1 MLSGLKGRFRAEV
14 KTGNTGTQRPGKN
27 MRLVRTAFLGL
38 PLVFAGFVSAQTL
51 LPRPAA
57 PSSNSQGSIRGPVV
71 MPDGSPV
78 GDAVKVSLK
87 VPRGDRALIYTDH
100 QGRFELGNLAAGE
113 YTVEVEAD
121 RNPRF
126 DISTEKVFVYRNAP
140 VFVTISLKEKQAD
153 NRRADKTVS
162 VGMLDQNVPSA
173 AKREFDKAT
182 HLAKEGKTVESLAA
196 YRRAIAIYP
205 NYLMARN
212 DLGTQ
217 LLGQG
222 KLNEAES
229 EFRSA
234 LTIDPKAFN
243 PTLNLGIVLVHLQ
256 RFGEAAEALRSA
268 VSLQSN
274 SAATRFYLG
283 LALMGQDDL
292 DGAQKE
298 FIAAH
303 ELGGTAISMAL
314 FRLGQVYLKKG
325 ERALALQAFE
335 AYLREAP
342 GAANAAQARTLVG
355 VLR

>member
-1 MLSGLKGRFRAEV
+1 VSRFRAEV
-14 KTGNTGTQRPGKN
+14 KTGKTGTQRFGKN
-27 MRLVRTAFLGL
+27 MRLVRIAFLGL

-51 LPRPAA
+51 SPRPAA
-57 PSSNSQGSIRGPVV
+57 PSSNSQGSIRGQVV

-78 GDAVKVSLK
+78 GDAVKVTLK

-140 VFVTISLKEKQAD
+140 VFVTISLKEKQAG
-153 NRRADKTVS
+153 NRVAADKTVS
-162 VGMLDQNVPSA
+162 VGVLDQNVPSA

-222 KLNEAES
+222 ELNEAES
-229 EFRSA
+229 EFRRA

-256 RFGEAAEALRSA
+256 RFGEAAEALRRA

-303 ELGGTAISMAL
+303 ELGGTAFSMAL
-314 FRLGQVYLKKG
+314 FQLGQVYLNKG

-342 GAANAAQARTLVG
+342 DAANAAQARTLVG